1 MNSSERSGGLQIIF
15 SFFLGLMVTT
25 FIGVGVYTFHPPNE
39 EFDRR
44 IEEINREEG
53 FVRGPVLVEPI
64 SPEEEAA
71 LRELQEERE
80 ALYESSREAR
90 EAWGRSTSIVLILFA
105 TLVMAV
111 SLIRSEQLPVIS
123 NGLLLGGV
131 FTMVYGVGWIVAS
144 DTSVARFIVVTV
156 AFAIT
161 LTLGYMRFVRRG
173 KDPVLTSGGGRM
185 SPDVGAAMGGQEFSG
200 LEGRVRALEQQ
211 LEAAGRAFD
220 GK

>member
-1 MNSSERSGGLQIIF
+1 MTTSQRSGGLQIIF

-25 FIGVGVYTFHPPNE
+25 FIGVGVYTFHSPNE
-39 EFDRR
+39 ELNQR
-44 IEEINREEG
+44 IEELNREEN
-53 FVRGPVLVEPI
+53 FVRGPIPVEPI
-64 SPEEEAA
+64 SPEEEAR
-71 LRELQEERE
+71 LRALQEERE

-90 EAWGRSTSIVLILFA
+90 EAWGRSTSIILILFA

-144 DTSVARFIVVTV
+144 DTSVARFIVVTI

-161 LTLGYMRFVRRG
+161 LTLGYMRFVRGGR
-173 KDPVLTSGGGRM
+173 DQEVAGGGVVR
-185 SPDVGAAMGGQEFSG
+185 SRDAGEAIDGQDLSD
-200 LEGRVRALEQQ
+200 LQGRIRALEQR
-211 LEAAGRAFD
+211 LEAAGRAFE

>member
-1 MNSSERSGGLQIIF
+1 MAMSERSGGLQIIF

-39 EFDRR
+39 EIQGR
-44 IEEINREEG
+44 IDEIGREESL
-53 FVRGPVLVEPI
+53 VRGPEATGELSPQVETRMR
-64 SPEEEAA
+64 E
-71 LRELQEERE
+71 LREERD

-90 EAWGRSTSIVLILFA
+90 GSWGRSTSIVLIAFA
-105 TLVMAV
+105 TLFMAI

-144 DTSVARFIVVTV
+144 DTSVARFVVITIALV
-156 AFAIT
+156 IT
-161 LTLGYMRFVRRG
+161 LTLGYMRFVRREIG
-173 KDPVLTSGGGRM
+173 GERTAGLTHPSRISGGV
-185 SPDVGAAMGGQEFSG
+185 PDEEELSELRV
-200 LEGRVRALEQQ
+200 RVRALEQR
-211 LEAAGRAFD
+211 LEAAGRAIE